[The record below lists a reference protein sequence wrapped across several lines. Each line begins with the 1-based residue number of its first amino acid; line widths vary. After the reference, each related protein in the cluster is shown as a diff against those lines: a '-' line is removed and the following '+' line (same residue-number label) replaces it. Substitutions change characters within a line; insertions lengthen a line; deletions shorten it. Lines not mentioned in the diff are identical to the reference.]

1 MKLATHE
8 SSNLAYIPGCRR
20 ALLHA
25 VRNYAAAILLLA
37 ALLVLFP
44 GKVKFYCYTAV
55 RELAKYH
62 AMLGTLGLEKLTSEH
77 YYIKFKPE
85 DRALAALVLSTAESF
100 YLPVTGQ
107 FDFTLRG
114 RIPIILH
121 SSRADLNRY
130 FGWEANESAIGVY
143 WAGVI
148 RVLSPAAWVNAKEPE
163 QFAEIFAADGP
174 MAHELT
180 HLVVDYLTGGNYP
193 RWFTEGVAQ
202 YEEYKLT
209 GYEITG
215 GNYAELPN
223 YSYSELA
230 GDFDSLA
237 NQTAAYRGSLDA
249 VRFIVS
255 RGGEAAIAQ
264 IMVELKHG
272 MDFNRALTRV
282 LGMDEVQ
289 FEASWQAWQRAQSAI

>member
-1 MKLATHE
+1 MKLATQE
-8 SSNLAYIPGCRR
+8 SINLANIPGCR

-25 VRNYAAAILLLA
+25 GRKFVAAILLLA
-37 ALLVLFP
+37 ALLGLFP
-44 GKVKFYCYTAV
+44 GKVKYYSYTAV
-55 RELAKYH
+55 RELAKFH
-62 AMLGTLGLEKLTSEH
+62 AMLGTLGLDKLTSEH
-77 YYIKFKPE
+77 YYIKFKPG
-85 DRALAALVLSTAESF
+85 DRDLAALVLITAESF
-100 YLPVTGQ
+100 YQPVAGQ
-107 FDFTLRG
+107 FDFTMRG
-114 RIPIILH
+114 RIPIVLH

-148 RVLSPAAWVNAKEPE
+148 RVLSPAAWVNVQEPE
-163 QFAEIFAADGP
+163 RLAEIFATEGP

-209 GYEITG
+209 GYEIAG
-215 GNYAELPN
+215 DNYADLPGY

-230 GDFDSLA
+230 GDFDSLTD
-237 NQTAAYRGSLDA
+237 QTAAYRGSLDA

-255 RGGEAAIAQ
+255 RGGEPAIAQ

-282 LGMDEVQ
+282 LDMDEAQ
-289 FEASWQAWQRAQSAI
+289 FEAGWQAWRAHPAS